1 MKQEKNTDCVT
12 IYSVTINTK
21 KILKNRSNGSIIE
34 THYKKRGNLLNK
46 EDVIKNKNEAI
57 KMMTDYLDNCL
68 AIDDNS
74 NIKKV
79 NLISY
84 WQKDY
89 INYIKDENNFK
100 PINLKTYER
109 GDIIKV
115 NLGFNIGS
123 ELGGLHYCVVIDKKN
138 NRNSPVVT
146 VIPLSSQK
154 TDKINKNSIM
164 LGNDIYNKLVK
175 KSNKLLEDSKI
186 EIEDNKNQLLIET
199 KKLTENNATSDEIYL
214 KTTKLN
220 NNITEAYKK
229 LELAEK
235 INKEV
240 QKMKYG
246 SIAIIN
252 QIRVISKQRIYD
264 PKTEFDILSGIK
276 LSNENLNLIDEKMK
290 KIFIKN

>member
-1 MKQEKNTDCVT
+1 M
-12 IYSVTINTK
+12 
-21 KILKNRSNGSIIE
+21 
-34 THYKKRGNLLNK
+34 NK

-57 KMMTDYLDNCL
+57 KMMTDYLNNCL
-68 AIDDNS
+68 EIDDS
-74 NIKKV
+74 TNIKKV

-84 WQKDY
+84 WLRDY
-89 INYIKDENNFK
+89 IKYIKDEKNFN
-100 PINLKTYER
+100 PINLKTYVR

-154 TDKINKNSIM
+154 TDKINKNSII
-164 LGNDIYNKLVK
+164 LGNDIYNKLVE
-175 KSNKLLEDSKI
+175 KSNKLLEDNKI
-186 EIEDNKNQLLIET
+186 EIKENKNKLLIEI
-199 KKLTENNATSDEIYL
+199 KRLTENNATTDEIYL
-214 KTTKLN
+214 KTNELK
-220 NNITEAYKK
+220 NNIAEAYKK
-229 LELAEK
+229 LKLAEK
-235 INKEV
+235 INAEV

-276 LSNENLNLIDEKMK
+276 LSDENLDLIDFKMK
-290 KIFIKN
+290 KMFIKV

>member
-1 MKQEKNTDCVT
+1 M
-12 IYSVTINTK
+12 
-21 KILKNRSNGSIIE
+21 
-34 THYKKRGNLLNK
+34 NK
-46 EDVIKNKNEAI
+46 EDVIQNKNEAI

-68 AIDDNS
+68 AIDDIT

-89 INYIKDENNFK
+89 INYIKDENNFNPTK
-100 PINLKTYER
+100 LKTYER

-164 LGNDIYNKLVK
+164 LGNDIYNKLVE

-186 EIEDNKNQLLIET
+186 EIEENKNQLLLET
-199 KKLTENNATSDEIYL
+199 KKLTENNATSDEIYIR
-214 KTTKLN
+214 TTELN

-240 QKMKYG
+240 QKMKFG
-246 SIAIIN
+246 SVAIIN

-276 LSNENLNLIDEKMK
+276 LSNENLDLIDDKIRKM
-290 KIFIKN
+290 FIKN

>member
-1 MKQEKNTDCVT
+1 M
-12 IYSVTINTK
+12 
-21 KILKNRSNGSIIE
+21 
-34 THYKKRGNLLNK
+34 NK

-68 AIDDNS
+68 EIDNNT

-84 WQKDY
+84 WLKDY
-89 INYIKDENNFK
+89 IKYIKDEKNFN

-123 ELGGLHYCVVIDKKN
+123 EMGGLHYCVVIDKKN

-154 TDKINKNSIM
+154 IDKINKNSII
-164 LGNDIYNKLVK
+164 LGNDIYNKLIE
-175 KSNKLLEDSKI
+175 KSNKL
-186 EIEDNKNQLLIET
+186 IEDNKIEIKENKNKLLIET
-199 KKLTENNATSDEIYL
+199 KRLIENNATTYEIFMKTNEL
-214 KTTKLN
+214 K
-220 NNITEAYKK
+220 NNIAEAFKK
-229 LELAEK
+229 LKLAEK
-235 INKEV
+235 INKEL

-252 QIRVISKQRIYD
+252 QIRVVSKQRIYD

-276 LSNENLNLIDEKMK
+276 LSDENLNLIDVKMK
-290 KIFIKN
+290 KMFIKV

>member
-1 MKQEKNTDCVT
+1 M
-12 IYSVTINTK
+12 
-21 KILKNRSNGSIIE
+21 
-34 THYKKRGNLLNK
+34 NK
-46 EDVIKNKNEAI
+46 EDVIQNKNEAI
-57 KMMTDYLDNCL
+57 KMITDCL

-74 NIKKV
+74 TLKKV

-89 INYIKDENNFK
+89 INYIRDESNFNPTK
-100 PINLKTYER
+100 LKTYER
-109 GDIIKV
+109 GDIVKV

-146 VIPLSSQK
+146 IVPLSSQK

-164 LGNDIYNKLVK
+164 LGNDIYNKLVE
-175 KSNKLLEDSKI
+175 KSNKLLENSKI
-186 EIEDNKNQLLIET
+186 EIEENKNQLLIET
-199 KKLTENNATSDEIYL
+199 KKLTENNATSDEIYMR
-214 KTTKLN
+214 TTELN

-229 LELAEK
+229 LELSEK

-276 LSNENLNLIDEKMK
+276 LCNENLDLIDDKMK
-290 KIFIKN
+290 KMFIKN

>member
-1 MKQEKNTDCVT
+1 MSYFDLDNNGKC
-12 IYSVTINTK
+12 
-21 KILKNRSNGSIIE
+21 NRRQYQ
-34 THYKKRGNLLNK
+34 YKKRGSLLNK

-57 KMMTDYLDNCL
+57 KMMIDFFDNCL
-68 AIDDNS
+68 EINDFS
-74 NIKKV
+74 SIKKV

-89 INYIKDENNFK
+89 INYIKGENSFNPK
-100 PINLKTYER
+100 NLKTYER

-154 TDKINKNSIM
+154 TEKINKNSVM

-175 KSNKLLEDSKI
+175 KSNKLLVYSKMKI
-186 EIEDNKNQLLIET
+186 EQNKKQLLIET
-199 KKLTENNATSDEIYL
+199 KKMVETDMTSNEI
-214 KTTKLN
+214 KTTELN
-220 NNITEAYKK
+220 NNIIEEYKK

-235 INKEV
+235 INKEI
-240 QKMKYG
+240 QKMKFG

-264 PKTEFDILSGIK
+264 PKTELDILSGIK
-276 LSNENLNLIDEKMK
+276 LSNENLDLIDEKIK
-290 KIFIKN
+290 KMFIKN

>member
-1 MKQEKNTDCVT
+1 M
-12 IYSVTINTK
+12 
-21 KILKNRSNGSIIE
+21 
-34 THYKKRGNLLNK
+34 NK
-46 EDVIKNKNEAI
+46 EDAIKNKNEAI
-57 KMMTDYLDNCL
+57 KMMINYLDNCL
-68 AIDDNS
+68 EIDDNA

-84 WQKDY
+84 WLKDY
-89 INYIKDENNFK
+89 IKYIKDEKNFN
-100 PINLKTYER
+100 PTNLKTYER

-138 NRNSPVVT
+138 NRNSPVIT

-154 TDKINKNSIM
+154 TDKINKNSII
-164 LGNDIYNKLVK
+164 LGNDIYNKLVE
-175 KSNKLLEDSKI
+175 KSNKLLEDNKI
-186 EIEDNKNQLLIET
+186 EIKENKNKLLIEI
-199 KKLTENNATSDEIYL
+199 KRLTENNATTDEIYL
-214 KTTKLN
+214 KTNELK
-220 NNITEAYKK
+220 NNIAEAYKK
-229 LELAEK
+229 LELAKK

-252 QIRVISKQRIYD
+252 QIRVVSKQRIYD

-276 LSNENLNLIDEKMK
+276 LSDENLNLIDVKMK
-290 KIFIKN
+290 KMFIKV

>member
-1 MKQEKNTDCVT
+1 M
-12 IYSVTINTK
+12 
-21 KILKNRSNGSIIE
+21 
-34 THYKKRGNLLNK
+34 NK

-57 KMMTDYLDNCL
+57 KIITDFLDSCL
-68 AIDDNS
+68 AVGDSS
-74 NIKKV
+74 NIKRV

-89 INYIKDENNFK
+89 INYIKDENNFN
-100 PINLKTYER
+100 PTNLKTYER

-154 TDKINKNSIM
+154 TDKINKNSVI
-164 LGNDIYNKLVK
+164 LGNDIYNKLVE
-175 KSNKLLEDSKI
+175 KSNKLLENSKI
-186 EIEDNKNQLLIET
+186 KIEENKNKLLIET
-199 KKLTENNATSDEIYL
+199 KILTEKEATSDEIYL
-214 KTTKLN
+214 KTIQLN
-220 NNITEAYKK
+220 NNIAEAYKK

-240 QKMKYG
+240 QKMKFG

-252 QIRVISKQRIYD
+252 QIRVISKQRIYN

-276 LSNENLNLIDEKMK
+276 LSDENLNLIDEKIEKM
-290 KIFIKN
+290 FIKN

>member
-1 MKQEKNTDCVT
+1 M
-12 IYSVTINTK
+12 
-21 KILKNRSNGSIIE
+21 
-34 THYKKRGNLLNK
+34 NK

-57 KMMTDYLDNCL
+57 KMLTDYLDNCL
-68 AIDDNS
+68 EIDNNT

-84 WQKDY
+84 WLKDY
-89 INYIKDENNFK
+89 IKYIKDEKNFN

-123 ELGGLHYCVVIDKKN
+123 EMGGLHYCVVIDKKN

-154 TDKINKNSIM
+154 IDKINKNSII
-164 LGNDIYNKLVK
+164 LGNDIYNKLIE
-175 KSNKLLEDSKI
+175 KSNKL
-186 EIEDNKNQLLIET
+186 IEDNKIENKENKNKLLIET
-199 KKLTENNATSDEIYL
+199 KRLIENNATTDEIFMKTNEL
-214 KTTKLN
+214 K
-220 NNITEAYKK
+220 NNIAEAFKK
-229 LELAEK
+229 LKLAEK
-235 INKEV
+235 INKEL

-252 QIRVISKQRIYD
+252 QIRVVSKQRIYD

-276 LSNENLNLIDEKMK
+276 LSDENLNLIDVKMK
-290 KIFIKN
+290 KMFIKV

>member
-1 MKQEKNTDCVT
+1 M
-12 IYSVTINTK
+12 
-21 KILKNRSNGSIIE
+21 
-34 THYKKRGNLLNK
+34 NK

-68 AIDDNS
+68 EIDNNT

-84 WQKDY
+84 WLKDY
-89 INYIKDENNFK
+89 IKYIKDEKNFN

-123 ELGGLHYCVVIDKKN
+123 EMGGLHYCVVIDKKN

-146 VIPLSSQK
+146 VILLSSQK
-154 TDKINKNSIM
+154 IDKINKNSII
-164 LGNDIYNKLVK
+164 LGNDIYNKLIE
-175 KSNKLLEDSKI
+175 KSNKL
-186 EIEDNKNQLLIET
+186 IEDNKIEIKENKNKLLIET
-199 KKLTENNATSDEIYL
+199 KRLIENNATTYEIFMKTNEL
-214 KTTKLN
+214 K
-220 NNITEAYKK
+220 NNIAEAFKK
-229 LELAEK
+229 LKLAEK
-235 INKEV
+235 INKEL

-252 QIRVISKQRIYD
+252 QIRVVSKQRIYD

-276 LSNENLNLIDEKMK
+276 LSDENLNLIDVKMK
-290 KIFIKN
+290 KMFIKV

>member
-1 MKQEKNTDCVT
+1 M
-12 IYSVTINTK
+12 
-21 KILKNRSNGSIIE
+21 
-34 THYKKRGNLLNK
+34 NK
-46 EDVIKNKNEAI
+46 ELIIQNKNEAI

-68 AIDDNS
+68 AINDSS
-74 NIKKV
+74 NNKKV
-79 NLISY
+79 NLIAY

-89 INYIKDENNFK
+89 INYIKDENNFNPAK
-100 PINLKTYER
+100 LKSYKR

-146 VIPLSSQK
+146 IIPLSSQK
-154 TDKINKNSIM
+154 TDNINKNSVI
-164 LGNDIYNKLVK
+164 LGNDIYNKLVE
-175 KSNKLLEDSKI
+175 KSNKLLEDSKKKI
-186 EIEDNKNQLLIET
+186 EENKEKLSLET
-199 KKLTENNATSDEIYL
+199 KKLKQNNATLNKIYL
-214 KTTKLN
+214 KSIELN
-220 NNITEAYKK
+220 NNVSEAYKE

-235 INKEV
+235 IYKEV
-240 QKMKYG
+240 QKMKNG

-276 LSNENLNLIDEKMK
+276 LSNENLDLIDDRMK
-290 KIFIKN
+290 KMFIKI

>member
-1 MKQEKNTDCVT
+1 M
-12 IYSVTINTK
+12 
-21 KILKNRSNGSIIE
+21 
-34 THYKKRGNLLNK
+34 NK

-57 KMMTDYLDNCL
+57 KIMTDYLDNCL
-68 AIDDNS
+68 AIDDSS
-74 NIKKV
+74 NVKKV

-89 INYIKDENNFK
+89 INYIKNERDFN

-154 TDKINKNSIM
+154 KDKINKNSII
-164 LGNDIYNKLVK
+164 LGNDIYNKLVE
-175 KSNKLLEDSKI
+175 KSNKLLEDSKK
-186 EIEDNKNQLLIET
+186 EIEENKNKLLIEA
-199 KKLTENNATSDEIYL
+199 KRLTENHATSDEMYL
-214 KTTKLN
+214 RMTELN
-220 NNITEAYKK
+220 DNITNAYKK
-229 LELAEK
+229 LELAKK
-235 INKEV
+235 INREV
-240 QKMKYG
+240 QKMKSG

-252 QIRVISKQRIYD
+252 QIRAISKQRIYD

-276 LSNENLNLIDEKMK
+276 LSNENLDLIDDKMK
-290 KIFIKN
+290 KMFIKI

>member
-1 MKQEKNTDCVT
+1 MNKQE
-12 IYSVTINTK
+12 
-21 KILKNRSNGSIIE
+21 
-34 THYKKRGNLLNK
+34 
-46 EDVIKNKNEAI
+46 VIRNKNEAI
-57 KMMTDYLDNCL
+57 KMMIDYLDNCL
-68 AIDDNS
+68 AIGDNS
-74 NIKKV
+74 NIKRV

-89 INYIKDENNFK
+89 IKYIKDENKFNPTK
-100 PINLKTYER
+100 LKTYEK

-154 TDKINKNSIM
+154 TDKINKNSII
-164 LGNDIYNKLVK
+164 LGNDIYTKLVK
-175 KSNKLLEDSKI
+175 KSNKLLEDSKK
-186 EIEDNKNQLLIET
+186 EIKNQLLIET
-199 KKLTENNATSDEIYL
+199 KKVTKNNETSDEIYL

-229 LELAEK
+229 LKLAEK
-235 INKEV
+235 IIKEV

-264 PKTEFDILSGIK
+264 PKTEFDILSEIK
-276 LSNENLNLIDEKMK
+276 LSNENLSLIDEKIRRM
-290 KIFIKN
+290 FIKN

>member
-1 MKQEKNTDCVT
+1 M
-12 IYSVTINTK
+12 
-21 KILKNRSNGSIIE
+21 
-34 THYKKRGNLLNK
+34 NK

-57 KMMTDYLDNCL
+57 KMMTDYLNNCL
-68 AIDDNS
+68 EIDDS
-74 NIKKV
+74 TNIKKV

-84 WQKDY
+84 WLRDY
-89 INYIKDENNFK
+89 IKYIKDEKNFN
-100 PINLKTYER
+100 PINLKTYVR

-154 TDKINKNSIM
+154 IDKINKNSII
-164 LGNDIYNKLVK
+164 LGNDIYNKLVE
-175 KSNKLLEDSKI
+175 KSNKLLEDNKI
-186 EIEDNKNQLLIET
+186 EIKENKNKLLIEI
-199 KKLTENNATSDEIYL
+199 KRLTENNATTDEIYL
-214 KTTKLN
+214 KTNELK
-220 NNITEAYKK
+220 NNIAEAYKK
-229 LELAEK
+229 LKLAEK
-235 INKEV
+235 INAEV

-276 LSNENLNLIDEKMK
+276 LSDENLDLIDFKMK
-290 KIFIKN
+290 KMFIKV

>member
-1 MKQEKNTDCVT
+1 MRQNMLKERNLAAN
-12 IYSVTINTK
+12 NTK
-21 KILKNRSNGSIIE
+21 LNNAKSI
-34 THYKKRGNLLNK
+34 GC
-46 EDVIKNKNEAI
+46 KNKKKCTRNYANCLSDYSSSSGITSDLVNSYAWDTAI
-57 KMMTDYLDNCL
+57 IFIQQCSGTTDYY
-68 AIDDNS
+68 NS
-74 NIKKV
+74 KGTSGLVVTGNKG
-79 NLISY
+79 
-84 WQKDY
+84 
-89 INYIKDENNFK
+89 DENNFNPTK
-100 PINLKTYER
+100 LKTYER

-154 TDKINKNSIM
+154 TDRINKNSIM
-164 LGNDIYNKLVK
+164 LGNDIYNQLVE

-186 EIEDNKNQLLIET
+186 EIEENKNQLLIET
-199 KKLTENNATSDEIYL
+199 KKLTENNATSDEIYSR
-214 KTTKLN
+214 TTELN

-240 QKMKYG
+240 KKMKFG
-246 SIAIIN
+246 SIAIVN

-276 LSNENLNLIDEKMK
+276 LSNENLDLIDEKIRKM
-290 KIFIKN
+290 FIKN

>member
-1 MKQEKNTDCVT
+1 
-12 IYSVTINTK
+12 
-21 KILKNRSNGSIIE
+21 
-34 THYKKRGNLLNK
+34 LNK

-57 KMMTDYLDNCL
+57 KVITDYLDSCL

-74 NIKKV
+74 SIKKV

-89 INYIKDENNFK
+89 INYIKDENAFN

-123 ELGGLHYCVVIDKKN
+123 ELGGLHYCVVLDKKN
-138 NRNSPVVT
+138 NRNSPVIT

-154 TDKINKNSIM
+154 TTKVNKNSIM
-164 LGNDIYNKLVK
+164 LGNDIYNKLVE
-175 KSNKLLEDSKI
+175 KSNQLLEDSQK
-186 EIEDNKNQLLIET
+186 EIEENKSKLLIET
-199 KKLTENNATSDEIYL
+199 KKLMEKNATSDEIYK
-214 KTTKLN
+214 KTIELN

-235 INKEV
+235 INNEV

-276 LSNENLNLIDEKMK
+276 LSDDNLDLIDEKIRKM
-290 KIFIKN
+290 FVKN

>member
-1 MKQEKNTDCVT
+1 M
-12 IYSVTINTK
+12 
-21 KILKNRSNGSIIE
+21 
-34 THYKKRGNLLNK
+34 NK
-46 EDVIKNKNEAI
+46 EDVIQNKNDAI

-68 AIDDNS
+68 AINDDS
-74 NIKKV
+74 SIKKV

-89 INYIKDENNFK
+89 INYIKDENNFNPTK
-100 PINLKTYER
+100 LKTYER

-154 TDKINKNSIM
+154 KDNINKNAIL

-175 KSNKLLEDSKI
+175 KSNELLENSKI
-186 EIEDNKNQLLIET
+186 EIKENKNKLLIEI
-199 KKLTENNATSDEIYL
+199 KKLTENNASSDEIYMR
-214 KTTKLN
+214 TTELN
-220 NNITEAYKK
+220 NNITEANKK
-229 LELAEK
+229 LKLAEK

-240 QKMKYG
+240 QKMKSG

-252 QIRVISKQRIYD
+252 QIRVVSKQRIYD

-276 LSNENLNLIDEKMK
+276 LSNENLNLIDNKMK
-290 KIFIKN
+290 KMFIKN

>member
-1 MKQEKNTDCVT
+1 M
-12 IYSVTINTK
+12 
-21 KILKNRSNGSIIE
+21 
-34 THYKKRGNLLNK
+34 NK
-46 EDVIKNKNEAI
+46 EDIIQNKNEAI

-68 AIDDNS
+68 AINDNS
-74 NIKKV
+74 NLKKV

-89 INYIKDENNFK
+89 INYIKDENSFNPTK
-100 PINLKTYER
+100 LKTYER
-109 GDIIKV
+109 GDIIKA

-123 ELGGLHYCVVIDKKN
+123 ELGGLHYCIVIDKKN

-146 VIPLSSQK
+146 LIPLSSQK

-164 LGNDIYNKLVK
+164 LGDDIYNKLVE
-175 KSNKLLEDSKI
+175 KSDRLLENSQI
-186 EIEDNKNQLLIET
+186 EIEENKKQLLIET
-199 KKLTENNATSDEIYL
+199 KKLTENDATSDEIYM
-214 KTTKLN
+214 KTTELN
-220 NNITEAYKK
+220 NNITEAYRK

-240 QKMKYG
+240 QKMKFG
-246 SIAIIN
+246 SVAIIN

-276 LSNENLNLIDEKMK
+276 LSNENLDLIDEKIRKM
-290 KIFIKN
+290 FIKN

>member
-1 MKQEKNTDCVT
+1 M
-12 IYSVTINTK
+12 
-21 KILKNRSNGSIIE
+21 
-34 THYKKRGNLLNK
+34 NK
-46 EDVIKNKNEAI
+46 EDVIKSKNEAI

-68 AIDDNS
+68 EIDNDT

-84 WQKDY
+84 WLKDY
-89 INYIKDENNFK
+89 IKYIKDEKNFN

-154 TDKINKNSIM
+154 TDKINKNSII
-164 LGNDIYNKLVK
+164 LGNDIYNKLIE
-175 KSNKLLEDSKI
+175 KSNKL
-186 EIEDNKNQLLIET
+186 IEDNKIEIKENKNKLLIEI
-199 KKLTENNATSDEIYL
+199 KRLTENNATTDEIYL
-214 KTTKLN
+214 KTNEIQK
-220 NNITEAYKK
+220 NIAEAYKK
-229 LELAEK
+229 LELAKK
-235 INKEV
+235 INEEV
-240 QKMKYG
+240 RKMKYG

-252 QIRVISKQRIYD
+252 QIRVVSKQRIYD
-264 PKTEFDILSGIK
+264 PKTQFDILSGIK
-276 LSNENLNLIDEKMK
+276 LSDENLDLIDVKMK
-290 KIFIKN
+290 KMFIKV